1 MIEDTWIVPGVCLNG
16 ERRDVMR
23 GEEVQVFA
31 DLTLTER
38 VSATVCLPGIHSKWA
53 RVEENKLTDFATAMT
68 GEMFQIMRTYS
79 ILGALM
85 NLDAAN
91 DNNSSLQDVWGPSPK
106 VHFG

>member
-1 MIEDTWIVPGVCLNG
+1 
-16 ERRDVMR
+16 MR
-23 GEEVQVFA
+23 GEEVQIFG
-31 DLTLTER
+31 DLNLTER
-38 VSATVCLPGIHSKWA
+38 VSATVCLPGTHSKWA

-91 DNNSSLQDVWGPSPK
+91 DNNSSLQNLLGSIS
-106 VHFG
+106 